1 MCRSSRSRAPPRCD
15 RETTPYGNLT
25 RMTAT
30 CKHERSRLSAR
41 DWETAALEL
50 IAEEGV
56 GALAVEA
63 LARRLGVTK
72 GSFYWH
78 FRSRDALLQAALER
92 WEEYEEREVLAQIE
106 HITEPHARLRELFH
120 RVARENTPHRI
131 YAALLKALDH
141 PLVVPLMAQV
151 SRRRLEFLA
160 QAYRDAGM
168 AEAAAIHRA
177 RLTYAA
183 YVGFMQINMTLGLPR
198 LDHETFDAYVEHLIA
213 TLVPD

>member
-1 MCRSSRSRAPPRCD
+1 
-15 RETTPYGNLT
+15 
-25 RMTAT
+25 MTAT
-30 CKHERSRLSAR
+30 CKHERSRLSAQ

-141 PLVVPLMAQV
+141 PLVVPLMAHV
-151 SRRRLEFLA
+151 SRRRLEFLG

-168 AEAAAIHRA
+168 VEAEAIHRA

-198 LDHETFDAYVEHLIA
+198 LDHEAFDAYVEHLIA

>member
-1 MCRSSRSRAPPRCD
+1 MTD
-15 RETTPYGNLT
+15 T
-25 RMTAT
+25 R
-30 CKHERSRLSAR
+30 KHERSRLSAE
-41 DWETAALEL
+41 DWETAALQM

-56 GALAVEA
+56 GALAVES

-78 FRSRDALLQAALER
+78 FRSRDTLLQAALER
-92 WEEYEEREVLAQIE
+92 WEEYEEREVLAQVA
-106 HITEPHARLRELFH
+106 HIAEPHARLRELFH

-151 SRRRLEFLA
+151 SQRRLEFLA

-168 AEAAAIHRA
+168 AEAQAVHRA

-183 YVGFMQINMTLGLPR
+183 YVGFMQLNMTLGLPR
-198 LDHETFDAYVEHLIA
+198 LDQDTFDAYVEHLIA